1 MWHVLHLIARPTE
14 VLLGVFCVLSAIVLY
29 PGEEGK
35 IQSKFE
41 DFWIRV
47 DDYQKLALSRHAAF
61 MTQVA
66 KLESRLLDGVFGHK
80 LISRRAIT
88 FSVLISIASLLTT
101 WSFTETDSSG
111 AITFELHDFVGFVFG
126 GSVVL
131 AIYLVVGS
139 ILFYGARF
147 VWNNQSKGFVGGLL
161 ILSIVTLYIFIQ
173 SVGFA
178 ESQGIRI
185 SGFSLFEFAAV
196 ALAGFTCD
204 VLFIVTTRRLIR
216 WAGEMTNSFKV
227 CSVVILNLLLAAVLI
242 CPLPLF
248 HSYSE
253 NELGVAFLFSVGVTN
268 LWDSSLALFFVFLA
282 LCLLLHRVVWPLLTR
297 TLFRMTDIGTK
308 GRRAILTTVGL
319 ALLAAGISGKVPE
332 LLQKLIERLGG

>member
-1 MWHVLHLIARPTE
+1 MWHVLHLIARPFE
-14 VLLGVFCVLSAIVLY
+14 ALLGVFCVLSAVVLY
-29 PGEEGK
+29 PDEEGK

-47 DDYQKLALSRHAAF
+47 DDFKDLALTRHAVF

-66 KLESRLLDGVFGHK
+66 KLESILLDGVFGHK
-80 LISRRAIT
+80 LISKRALT

-101 WSFTETDSSG
+101 WSFTDSSD
-111 AITFELHDFVGFVFG
+111 AITFELHNFVGFVFG

-147 VWNNQSKGFVGGLL
+147 IWKNPYKNVVGGVC
-161 ILSIVTLYIFIQ
+161 ILAIVTIYIFAQ

-178 ESQGIRI
+178 ESHGIRI

-204 VLFIVTTRRLIR
+204 VLFIVTTRLLIR
-216 WAGEMTNSFKV
+216 WAGEMTSSFKV
-227 CSVVILNLLLAAVLI
+227 LFVVILNLSLAGLLVS
-242 CPLPLF
+242 PLPLF

-253 NELGVAFLFSVGVTN
+253 NGLGVAFLFSVGITN

-282 LCLLLHRVVWPLLTR
+282 LFLLLNRALWSVLTR

-308 GRRAILTTVGL
+308 GRRAILTAIGL
-319 ALLAAGISGKVPE
+319 ALLSASVFGDKVPD
-332 LLQKLIERLGG
+332 LFKDLIKIFRG